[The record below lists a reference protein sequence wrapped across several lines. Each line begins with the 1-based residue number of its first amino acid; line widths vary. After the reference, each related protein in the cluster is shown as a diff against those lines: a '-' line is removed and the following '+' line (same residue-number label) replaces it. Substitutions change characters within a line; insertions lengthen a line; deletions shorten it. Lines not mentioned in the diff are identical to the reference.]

1 MKRPVVALVIAG
13 LLMATAGSTAVAKTM
28 KIEVVGTASPV
39 AMPDPGTTTTHGT
52 IVVTRGFRDALQS
65 DPAVTNNPYVTGYQE
80 DVVNWV
86 GDLRTNRGVL
96 RGTGTHW
103 PTAYPDGTW
112 RCSFIGVFDDFAH
125 GVWSGKGV
133 CHGAGTLKGWQW
145 RADVSSSPNGGTA
158 MRGYI
163 YFPGA

>member
-13 LLMATAGSTAVAKTM
+13 LLVAAAGSTAVAKTM
-28 KIEVVGTASPV
+28 RMEVVGTASPV

-96 RGTGTHW
+96 RGREPIGRRPIPTGRGAARSSAYSTTSRAAFGRARASA
-103 PTAYPDGTW
+103 TA
-112 RCSFIGVFDDFAH
+112 
-125 GVWSGKGV
+125 
-133 CHGAGTLKGWQW
+133 
-145 RADVSSSPNGGTA
+145 
-158 MRGYI
+158 RGR
-163 YFPGA
+163 